1 MAYCT
6 LADLLGRIPL
16 IRMIELTDQT
26 SPNPTGAIQSD
37 VVDLAIKD
45 SDAEIDSYLG
55 QRYTLPMADVP
66 KVVNKVSIDLAV
78 YALYLGRVDHMPDGI
93 ESRRKHALAI
103 LQMIVDK
110 KMSLGIPE
118 SQAPAQ
124 APLVAVS
131 VFSEGPLF
139 TMDSMSSLGGGS

>member
-26 SPNPTGAIQSD
+26 SPNPTGTVQSD

-55 QRYTLPMADVP
+55 QRYTLPLANVP
-66 KVVNKVSIDLAV
+66 KVINKVSVDLAV
-78 YALYLGRVDHMPDGI
+78 YALYLGRVERMPDGI
-93 ESRRKHALAI
+93 ESRRKYAIAI

-110 KMSLGIPE
+110 KMALGLPE
-118 SQAPAQ
+118 TEAPAQ
-124 APLVAVS
+124 APVVAVS
-131 VFSEGPLF
+131 VSTGEPLF
-139 TMDSMSSLGGGS
+139 TMESMSSFGGGF